1 MTIVLSA
8 VFFTLRVHVIW
19 LEHITLVG
27 GELSFDKLGSILKRH
42 HLSYVLSQS
51 LDLGLLCSFSL
62 ALTRKS
68 IFDFIY

>member
-42 HLSYVLSQS
+42 HLSCFIPVSG
-51 LDLGLLCSFSL
+51 LGTFM
-62 ALTRKS
+62 
-68 IFDFIY
+68 FV